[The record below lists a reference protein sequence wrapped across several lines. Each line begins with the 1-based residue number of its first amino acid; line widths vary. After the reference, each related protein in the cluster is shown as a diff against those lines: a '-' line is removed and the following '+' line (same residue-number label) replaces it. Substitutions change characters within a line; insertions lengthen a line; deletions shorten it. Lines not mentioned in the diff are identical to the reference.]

1 MQRRISYRFSSF
13 VVNYYLHIK
22 FLKAVAKFLSSYFYF
37 TRPKWNILGFIVPV
51 ILNYAFIILMLEGKF
66 QSVRLLAIVNA
77 HHGCKTFVI
86 FLETKA
92 RI

>member
-1 MQRRISYRFSSF
+1 MRRRISYRFSSF

-22 FLKAVAKFLSSYFYF
+22 FLKAVAWFLSSYFYF
-37 TRPKWNILGFIVPV
+37 TRPKCNILEFIVPV

-77 HHGCKTFVI
+77 QYGGKTFV
-86 FLETKA
+86 
-92 RI
+92 